1 MKENPGFSPRQG
13 ALMLFSRRLKRYHMN
28 SKGIILLLS
37 ALLLSY
43 LSPAKISSQP
53 IPPLLERNFGS
64 PLNTQNDEYNPV
76 ISPDGKYIV
85 FQSNRPGG
93 EGEMDLWL
101 SENANYKKRDGE
113 ADWRK
118 PVNLNQGIW
127 EKNKKELPAGEKK
140 AELFNTDKFDGGVSI
155 RFDEVG
161 SPKEIFFTSVKNEK
175 SNRAGLD
182 ALNIYYTSRDEK
194 TKLWKDPV
202 PVPEINSNFN
212 EKMPA
217 ISPDGKYLVFASDRP
232 GGFGEYDLWVSY
244 RNLSTGAWS
253 NPINLGAEVNSK
265 ASEIL
270 PYIHPDG
277 EQLYFSTNRENER
290 KKFSIFRVFLNL
302 PAEADTEDPEDKL
315 TSSKN
320 KLDHPVPETGS
331 LEKLP
336 HPFNLDPAEGIDTE
350 GISFDQEGVWA
361 YISSNRMGGQ
371 GQYDIYRFQV
381 PEGLRNSYDVSFE
394 GLVLDGSESTMIGLD
409 ATIKIF
415 DGVSPPRTIT
425 SRRIGG
431 DLSKGNPSNFK
442 TVLKTGRVYRVEISS
457 PGFYPTE
464 DKLDLRGNV
473 ERNKKIY
480 KTYVLLPIKDEEKG
494 KITSGID
501 TQGKGLNVVVIDAL
515 TKAPIDGAS
524 VTMFTPKN
532 RQGEI
537 LKFDSSS
544 KNFHI
549 SIVPDTDF
557 ELFAKAEKYISE
569 SVNIIRKDMK
579 PGSTISIS
587 LRKESDV
594 PVVLGTKLYFE
605 FNKTDVTESHRQQLD
620 RIVEYLKKNPSDKIE
635 IGGHT
640 DNIASKEYNTRLSG
654 NRARKVY
661 EYIQS
666 KGIQSARL
674 KVRAYWYSRPEE
686 DNATEEGRA
695 KNRRVDFR
703 KL

>member
-1 MKENPGFSPRQG
+1 MNFK
-13 ALMLFSRRLKRYHMN
+13 RLLSN
-28 SKGIILLLS
+28 VLLISWILLQFPMG
-37 ALLLSY
+37 AF
-43 LSPAKISSQP
+43 AQP

-76 ISPDGKYIV
+76 ISPDGKYLV

-113 ADWRK
+113 TDWRK

-127 EKNKKELPAGEKK
+127 EKNRKELPAGERK
-140 AELFNTDKFDGGVSI
+140 AEVFNSNRFDGGVSI
-155 RFDEVG
+155 RFDEYG
-161 SPKEIFFTSVKNEK
+161 NPKEIFFTSVRNETA
-175 SNRAGLD
+175 NRPGLD
-182 ALNIYYTSRDEK
+182 ALNIYYTYRDDK
-194 TKLWKDPV
+194 TRLWKDPI

-217 ISPDGKYLVFASDRP
+217 ISPDGKYLVFSSDRP

-253 NPINLGAEVNSK
+253 NPINLGPEVNSRS
-265 ASEIL
+265 SEIL

-290 KKFSIFRVFLNL
+290 KKFSLFRAFLNL
-302 PAEADTEDPEDKL
+302 PESEDTEDAQDKL
-315 TSSKN
+315 NSNKN
-320 KLDHPVPETGS
+320 KSQYPVPESGT

-336 HPFNLDPAEGIDTE
+336 FPFNLSPEEGIDTE

-381 PEGLRNSYDVSFE
+381 PEGLRNSYDLAFE
-394 GLVLDGSESTMIGLD
+394 GLVLDGSEPTMIGLD

-425 SRRIGG
+425 SKRIGG
-431 DLSKGNPSNFK
+431 DLSKGNPTNFK

-464 DKLDLRGNV
+464 DRLDLRGNV

-480 KTYVLLPIKDEEKG
+480 KTYVLLPIKDEDKG
-494 KITSGID
+494 KISGVD
-501 TQGKGLNVVVIDAL
+501 PNQGGNGKGLNVVVLDAN

-524 VTMFTPKN
+524 VTLFTPKN
-532 RQGEI
+532 RQGDG
-537 LKFDSSS
+537 LKYDSSS

-549 SIVPDTDF
+549 SVIPDSDF

-569 SVNIIRKDMK
+569 SVNVIRKDIK

-605 FNKTDVTESHRQQLD
+605 FNKTEVTESHAKQLD
-620 RIVEYLKKNPSDKIE
+620 LIVDYLKKNPSDKIE

-666 KGIQSARL
+666 KGIQPARL
-674 KVRAYWYSRPEE
+674 KLRAYWYSRPEE
-686 DNATEEGRA
+686 DNSTEEGRA